1 MIFYTSSNIY
11 CTTRAATI
19 NLFKQQ
25 NFGNKKLFTTGSSNK
40 NKMYEKLIKRKQICI
55 QKKMMIT
62 HQSMHMWQILARN
75 YAYVGTYSADSMWI
89 MISDICSDTF
99 LNSTPPW
106 FSCWIRIMVS
116 QITCFLRQI
125 HPTLQDFQ
133 SKHSFQGFYYHDR
146 IKIIITIN
154 KCHVQGQ
161 K

>member
-1 MIFYTSSNIY
+1 MIFDTSSNIY

-55 QKKMMIT
+55 QQTMMIA
-62 HQSMHMWQILARN
+62 HQSMHMWQMLTRN

-106 FSCWIRIMVS
+106 FSCWIGIMVS
-116 QITCFLRQI
+116 EITCFLQQI
-125 HPTLQDFQ
+125 HPTL
-133 SKHSFQGFYYHDR
+133 
-146 IKIIITIN
+146 
-154 KCHVQGQ
+154 
-161 K
+161 